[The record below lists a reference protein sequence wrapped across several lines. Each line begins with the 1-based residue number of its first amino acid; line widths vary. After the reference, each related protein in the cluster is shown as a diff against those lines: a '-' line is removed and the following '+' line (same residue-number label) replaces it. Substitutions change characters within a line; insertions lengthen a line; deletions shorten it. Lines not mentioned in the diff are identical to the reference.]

1 METPQTLLGWANLLA
16 YFWAFLAYLVA
27 AVAGM
32 RALHRAYETAPAAP
46 FCLIVDATRWVF
58 HRPMSPLSWKA
69 RDFVALGVFGTVA
82 ACLIAAL
89 TSLDFLL
96 DLNWRKLGQATSLL
110 QVADDI
116 LTGSALIILHCG
128 IALRFKREKV

>member
-1 METPQTLLGWANLLA
+1 MGLPASLLGWLNLLA

-27 AVAGM
+27 AIAGI
-32 RALHRAYETAPAAP
+32 RALHRAYAGAPAAP

-58 HRPMSPLSWKA
+58 HREMSSRAWKP

-89 TSLDFLL
+89 TSLDFLMEFS
-96 DLNWRKLGQATSLL
+96 WRKLGRATSL
-110 QVADDI
+110 QHVADDI

-128 IALRFKREKV
+128 IALRFKTEKV